1 MTHYNGKFIYC
12 LYLELYKVALSRK
25 KSIRLS
31 VVTCAKIMI
40 LERALHFSTSQ
51 VFLERKKLATCR
63 ENAIISF
70 IVFNLFDIV
79 SERKI
84 LTIFVIPS
92 SK

>member
-1 MTHYNGKFIYC
+1 
-12 LYLELYKVALSRK
+12 
-25 KSIRLS
+25 
-31 VVTCAKIMI
+31 MI